1 MSAADVTSAFSISF
15 AKIDA
20 ADYRAQLAQTEA
32 NLAAAEASL
41 TNLAN
46 QKEVQRTLIRQAQ
59 ATIQATTADL
69 QRYALEATR
78 NVICSGLGLTA
89 PPSSSSKPRTTKNT
103 RLHSCS

>member
-69 QRYALEATR
+69 QHALEATR